1 MSLNSAIIIMVNYMI
16 GLYVHIPFC
25 KQKCGYCDFYSIKY
39 DEDTAKKYCGEIK
52 KRITEF
58 DTKFDTVYFG
68 GGTPSI
74 IGDGVADIL
83 SAVNFSENAEITA
96 ECNPDSATDLF
107 LQTAVESGVN
117 RLSIGLQSA
126 NDDELALLT
135 RPHTADDVK
144 SAVEK
149 ARFYGIGN
157 ISLDVMI
164 GFHGQTVESLKRTL
178 DFGIG
183 LNVNHIS
190 AYLLKVEPQTKFS
203 NIDDISLNDDEMS
216 MLYEFCC
223 EYLENHGYRQYEIS
237 NFAKS
242 GFECRHNLIYW
253 NCADYIGL
261 GPAAHSLYKNK
272 RYHFN
277 RDLTAFLSGDEWICD
292 GVGGDFQE
300 YIMLRLR
307 LADGLRFDELR
318 NRNITLDDTFMKKC
332 ELLQKNGLATIDNNS
347 IKLTRKGLL
356 VQNQVLGF
364 LM

>member
-1 MSLNSAIIIMVNYMI
+1 MVNYMI

-39 DEDTAKKYCGEIK
+39 DEDTAKKYCYEIK
-52 KRITEF
+52 KRIAEF
-58 DTKFDTVYFG
+58 DTRFDTVYFG

-74 IGDGVADIL
+74 IGNGVADIL
-83 SAVNFSENAEITA
+83 SAVHFSENAEITA
-96 ECNPDSATDLF
+96 ECNPDSATHLF
-107 LQTAVESGVN
+107 LQTAAESGVN

-126 NDDELALLT
+126 NDNELALLT
-135 RPHTADDVK
+135 RPHTAIDVK
-144 SAVEK
+144 LAVEK
-149 ARFYGIGN
+149 ARLYGIDN

-164 GFHGQTVESLKRTL
+164 GFKGQTIDSLKNTL
-178 DFGIG
+178 DFCIE

-203 NIDDISLNDDEMS
+203 AINDIALNDDEMS
-216 MLYEFCC
+216 ALYEFCC
-223 EYLENHGYRQYEIS
+223 EYLENHGYGQYEIS

-253 NCADYIGL
+253 NCDDYVGL
-261 GPAAHSLYKNK
+261 GPAAHSLYQNQ

-277 RDLTAFLSGDEWICD
+277 RDLTAFLNGDEWVCD
-292 GVGGDFQE
+292 GSGGDFNE

-307 LADGLRFDELR
+307 LSDGLLFDELR
-318 NRNITLDDTFMKKC
+318 RRNITLDDDFLKKC